1 MPQWNLMLLNT
12 TLNRLAELF
21 ECTTHSGT
29 RGGPSREEALDRLL
43 EAIGMS
49 MGENEATKRHQVM
62 V

>member
-1 MPQWNLMLLNT
+1 MLLNT
-12 TLNRLAELF
+12 TLNRLAELL
-21 ECTTHSGT
+21 ECTAHSGT

-49 MGENEATKRHQVM
+49 MGENEATKNHQVM